1 MTEDELIAGIRERLR
16 GVGDE
21 RLYVGIG
28 DDAAA
33 WQPSR
38 SNRSVITT
46 DALVEGVHFTRDA
59 MSAYDAGWR
68 ALASNL
74 SDIAAMGARP
84 VLATIALGFP
94 PGTAPDWLLACYDG
108 IAALAKYARCA
119 IAGGDL
125 TRAPAIVFAITVV
138 GEVRASNLKRRDGA
152 RPGDVIAVT
161 GPLGASRAG
170 LRIATDSRAPAGDNE
185 LPDDRESA
193 GDDELSASRAAA
205 EALAAYRRPQP
216 RLREGRWLGASRHVR
231 AMMDLSDGLSTDLAR
246 LCLASGAGATIEHVP
261 VHDAARLVA
270 LRTGDDPEAW
280 ALSGGEDFELL
291 AAIDKRAFRHL
302 AGRFRAHV
310 GRELIA
316 VGRIT
321 EEPGLRL
328 ASGAAVTPAGWD
340 HVDEAPDAVR

>member
-1 MTEDELIAGIRERLR
+1 VTEDELIARIRERLR
-16 GVGDE
+16 HVGDE
-21 RLYVGIG
+21 RLYLGIG

-46 DALVEGVHFTRDA
+46 DALVEGVHFTRGA

-74 SDIAAMGARP
+74 SDVAAMGARP

-94 PGTAPDWLLACYDG
+94 QGTDPEWLLGCYDG
-108 IAALAKYARCA
+108 IAALAKQARCA

-125 TRAPAIVFAITVV
+125 TRAPAIVLSITVV

-152 RPGDVIAVT
+152 RAGDVVAVT

-170 LRIATDSRAPAGDNE
+170 LRIALDRPDLAGR
-185 LPDDRESA
+185 DDA
-193 GDDELSASRAAA
+193 GSSVTERRFAEAVA
-205 EALAAYRRPQP
+205 EALVAFRTPRP

-231 AMMDLSDGLSTDLAR
+231 AMMDVSDGLSTDLAR
-246 LCLASGAGATIEHVP
+246 LCAASRVGATIESVP
-261 VHDAARLVA
+261 VHEAARTVA
-270 LRTGDDPEAW
+270 EHTGDDPQAW
-280 ALSGGEDFELL
+280 ALGGGEDFELL
-291 AAIDKRAFRHL
+291 ACIEKRAFGHL
-302 AGRFRAHV
+302 AGRFRAHF
-310 GRELIA
+310 GRELLA

-321 EEPGLRL
+321 D
-328 ASGAAVTPAGWD
+328 GAGVRFADGTIVAQSGWD
-340 HVDEAPDAVR
+340 HVG